1 MEQTVDNVLKR
12 CYDIENKKL
21 NLTFWGDGMQNIRQ
35 DRICDYIEKNQVATM
50 KQLQELCPEV
60 SLMTIHR
67 DLDALVLSGRIV
79 KIRGGARAVRH
90 AGDPGFDVRLQ
101 ENNAGK
107 MAMARKALSL
117 IKPGSSVFLDASTT
131 NLMLARIL
139 PDMNLNIFT
148 TGPNI
153 AIELCRLQNPTIT
166 LCCGTLSRKN
176 MALSG
181 QNTLE
186 MLEKINIDQAFIG
199 VSGCSA
205 EVGFTCGT
213 EGDMTVKALAL
224 RKARNRVV
232 MCDREKF
239 TRLMPYTFAH
249 FSNVD
254 ILISDDRI
262 PETVQR
268 VLEENHV
275 AIM

>member
-1 MEQTVDNVLKR
+1 
-12 CYDIENKKL
+12 
-21 NLTFWGDGMQNIRQ
+21 MQNVRQ
-35 DRICDYIEKNQVATM
+35 DKICDYIEKNQLVTV
-50 KQLQELCPEV
+50 KQLRELCPEV

-90 AGDPGFDVRLQ
+90 NGDPGFDVRLQ

-107 MAMARKALSL
+107 MSMARKALSL
-117 IKPGSSVFLDASTT
+117 IRPGSSVFLDASTT

-153 AIELCRLQNPTIT
+153 AIELCRLKNPTIT

-205 EVGFTCGT
+205 EAGLTCGT
-213 EGDMTVKALAL
+213 EGDMAVKALAL
-224 RKARNRVV
+224 RKARTRVV
-232 MCDREKF
+232 MCDQEKF
-239 TRLMPYTFAH
+239 TRLMPYTFAW
-249 FSNVD
+249 FDQVD
-254 ILISDDRI
+254 VFISDDNI
-262 PETVQR
+262 PDAVQSA
-268 VLEENHV
+268 LEENNV
-275 AIM
+275 LIK